1 MPHQTGFIPTQRKY
15 FFAETD
21 MLAQARA
28 LDIALDIGFDL
39 IALGEEMVPVIVIV
53 ERIGVEMVGGID
65 ADPGIGI
72 FIPGAANI
80 VILLDDR
87 EGNAGFLHL
96 DTHADA

>member
-1 MPHQTGFIPTQRKY
+1 
-15 FFAETD
+15 